1 MKKLSMFQLSLL
13 ITFGGLA
20 IAGVLIFSL
29 AVGGGESNSIGAVK
43 IWGTLD
49 PAAFAVVL
57 RQAAENN
64 GQLNQVTYEKKDPAT
79 FEPDLT
85 NALASGSG
93 PDLFLIRQDY
103 ALKDAGKTSII
114 PFSALSKAQF
124 ENTFV
129 EAATPFITQN
139 GIIAVPIFVDPL
151 ILYWN
156 KDMLASA
163 GYAQPP
169 RYWDEL
175 FQMAQKVTKRDDSGT
190 ITKSAIALGE
200 YKNVTNAKDILATLI
215 LQAGGEITAYDNGGR
230 LTPALAP
237 RAGGSAA
244 QPTASALRFF
254 TEFADPSKDDYS
266 WNRSLPESQKAFAT
280 GDVALYVGYASEAPI
295 LARMNPNLNFGL
307 APVPQIRTAANA
319 LVTAHVWGLAASR
332 GGANSNAAITA
343 AFLLVSADTGGA
355 LSSALGIPSARRDI
369 LNKKSQGND
378 EFFNKQAIVAH
389 SWLDPDPAKTA
400 EVFRAMIEN
409 TTSGAML
416 VAEAVQRADQ
426 ELAHILGL

>member
-13 ITFGGLA
+13 ITFGALA

-29 AVGGGESNSIGAVK
+29 AVGGGGSNTIGPVK

-64 GQLNQVTYEKKDPAT
+64 AQLSQITYEKKDAAT
-79 FEPDLT
+79 FDSDLT
-85 NALASGSG
+85 NALASGTG

-103 ALKDAGKTSII
+103 ALKDAGKTSVI
-114 PFSALSKAQF
+114 PFSALSRAQF

-129 EAATPFITQN
+129 EAASPFLAQN
-139 GIIAVPIFVDPL
+139 GVIAVPIFVDPL

-175 FQMAQKVTKRDDSGT
+175 FQMAQKATKRDDSGT

-237 RAGGSAA
+237 RVGASGA

-280 GDVALYVGYASEAPI
+280 GDVALYIGYASEAAVI
-295 LARMNPNLNFGL
+295 TRMNPNLNFGL
-307 APVPQIRTAANA
+307 APIPQVRAMPNA
-319 LVTAHVWGLAASR
+319 LNTAHVWGLAASR
-332 GGANSNAAITA
+332 AGAHPNAAITA

-369 LNKKSQGND
+369 LSKKAQGND
-378 EFFNKQAIVAH
+378 EFFNKQAILAH

>member
-13 ITFGGLA
+13 VTFGSLA

-29 AVGGGESNSIGAVK
+29 AIGGTQSSSIGAVK

-49 PAAFAVVL
+49 PTAFAVVI

-64 GQLNQVTYEKKDPAT
+64 SQLSQVTYEQKDAVT
-79 FEPDLT
+79 FESELT
-85 NALASGSG
+85 NALASGTG
-93 PDLFLIRQDY
+93 PDLFLLRQDY

-124 ENTFV
+124 ENTFI
-129 EAATPFITQN
+129 EAANPFLTQN
-139 GIIAVPIFVDPL
+139 GVIAVPIFADPL

-169 RYWDEL
+169 KYWDEL
-175 FQMAQKVTKRDDSGT
+175 FQIAQKATKRDDSGT
-190 ITKSAIALGE
+190 ITKSAVALGE

-215 LQAGGEITAYDNGGR
+215 LQAGGEITAYDSAGR

-237 RAGGSAA
+237 RVGAA
-244 QPTASALRFF
+244 TQSTASALRFF

-280 GDVALYVGYASEAPI
+280 GDVGLYIGYASEAPLI
-295 LARMNPNLNFGL
+295 TRMNPNLNFGL
-307 APVPQIRTAANA
+307 APLPQVRSMANT

-332 GGANSNAAITA
+332 AGANPNGAITA

-355 LSSALGIPSARRDI
+355 LSAALGIPSARRDI
-369 LNKKSQGND
+369 LNKKAQGND

-389 SWLDPDPAKTA
+389 SWLDPDPVKTA

-409 TTSGAML
+409 TTSGSML

>member
-1 MKKLSMFQLSLL
+1 M
-13 ITFGGLA
+13 
-20 IAGVLIFSL
+20 
-29 AVGGGESNSIGAVK
+29 
-43 IWGTLD
+43 
-49 PAAFAVVL
+49 
-57 RQAAENN
+57 
-64 GQLNQVTYEKKDPAT
+64 NQVTYEKKDPAT

-319 LVTAHVWGLAASR
+319 LNTAHVWGLAASR
-332 GGANSNAAITA
+332 GGANPNAAITA

>member
-13 ITFGGLA
+13 VTFGSLA

-29 AVGGGESNSIGAVK
+29 AIGGNQGNSIGSVK

-64 GQLNQVTYEKKDPAT
+64 AQLSQVTYEKKDPAT
-79 FEPDLT
+79 FEAELT
-85 NALASGSG
+85 DALASGTG
-93 PDLFLIRQDY
+93 PDLFLLRQDY
-103 ALKDAGKTSII
+103 ALKDAGKTSLI

-129 EAATPFITQN
+129 EAASPFIAPG

-175 FQMAQKVTKRDDSGT
+175 FEIAQKVTKRDDSGT
-190 ITKSAIALGE
+190 IIKSAVALGE

-215 LQAGGEITAYDNGGR
+215 LQAGGGITAYDATGR

-237 RAGGSAA
+237 RVGAA
-244 QPTASALRFF
+244 TQSTASALRFY
-254 TEFADPSKDDYS
+254 TEFSDPSKNDYS
-266 WNRSLPESQKAFAT
+266 WSRSLPESQRVFAA
-280 GDVALYVGYASEAPI
+280 GDVGLYVGYASEAAFI
-295 LARMNPNLNFGL
+295 TRTNPNLNFGL
-307 APVPQIRTAANA
+307 APIPQIRSTANT
-319 LVTAHVWGLAASR
+319 LSTAHVWGLAASR
-332 GGANSNAAITA
+332 AGANPSAAITA

-369 LNKKSQGND
+369 LNKKTQGND
-378 EFFNKQAIVAH
+378 EFFNKQAIVAY
-389 SWLDPDPAKTA
+389 SWADPDPEKTA

-426 ELAHILGL
+426 ELAQILGL